1 MRVAITGATGN
12 VGTALLR
19 RLAREPDVEV
29 VGIARRCPEPDAG
42 QPYGVVRWHAAD
54 LGDPACLHPLAE
66 RLAGVDAVVHLAW
79 QVQPGQQPAR
89 LRQLNLGGSR
99 HVLNAML
106 AAGVP
111 KLVHASSIAAYAPGP
126 ADRRVDEDWPVT
138 GVGRSGH
145 GVDKAAV
152 EAMLTDAERD
162 YPVLRVTRLRTAPVL
177 RGDAGAAGIRH
188 LLGRFT
194 PVPVLRPGRLP
205 VVPRHRRLRVQVV
218 HADDAAE
225 AYLRAVR
232 SDRTGAFNIAA
243 EPAVDGALLA
253 TELGGWAVPVPLGL
267 LRLLTRAAG
276 RARPAAPDEGWA
288 EPGAAV
294 PLLDCSRAE
303 RELGWRPRRD
313 AREALRQMLAGTAT
327 GPGTASPGTASPG
340 TASPG
345 TASPGTAGPPPRP
358 AERVTAA
365 RPADR
370 HG

>member
-29 VGIARRCPEPDAG
+29 VGIARRCPPPDAG
-42 QPYGVVRWHAAD
+42 QPYDLVRWHAAD

-79 QVQPGQQPAR
+79 QVQPGQHPAR

-111 KLVHASSIAAYAPGP
+111 KLVHASSITAYAPAP
-126 ADRRVDEDWPVT
+126 ADRRIDEDWPVA
-138 GVGRSGH
+138 GVGRFGH

-152 EAMLTDAERD
+152 EAMLTDAVRD

-177 RGDAGAAGIRH
+177 GGDVGAEVARH
-188 LLGRFT
+188 FLGRFT
-194 PVPVLRPGRLP
+194 PVPLLRSGRLP
-205 VVPRHRRLRVQVV
+205 VVPRHRRLRIQVV
-218 HADDAAE
+218 HADDVAE
-225 AYLRAVR
+225 AYLRALH

-243 EPAVDGALLA
+243 EPVVGGGLLA
-253 TELGGWAVPVPLGL
+253 AELGGWAVPLPLGL
-267 LRLLTRAAG
+267 VRLLTRAG
-276 RARPAAPDEGWA
+276 RRARPVPVDGSWP
-288 EPGAAV
+288 EPGASV

-313 AREALRQMLAGTAT
+313 ARETLRETLAGTAA
-327 GPGTASPGTASPG
+327 GPETARPET
-340 TASPG
+340 T
-345 TASPGTAGPPPRP
+345 GPPPRP
-358 AERVTAA
+358 AERVTGRQA
-365 RPADR
+365 
-370 HG
+370 G